1 MRFRSL
7 LMFACM
13 IVVPMLA
20 MFSHKLPPEFR
31 DNCSRIVLDPA
42 IELIASLA
50 RPADAEE
57 SDPDL
62 DLAAPS
68 AGPLLAAGGP
78 PPSPGVA
85 APVPPASP
93 ITTAGPFQQPPE
105 GQAVSWTRSPDL
117 RRQLEATGAQ
127 RLLIESRGEG
137 SDGVRGS
144 CRLAV
149 DAEGQLQRLFHA
161 SGASETEM
169 LRDLLEQ
176 VGRWRRR
183 IAANPPIAGQQ
194 LYRR

>member
-31 DNCSRIVLDPA
+31 DTCSRIVLDPA
-42 IELIASLA
+42 LELIESLA
-50 RPADAEE
+50 RPADAED

-68 AGPLLAAGGP
+68 AGPLLAAGSRP
-78 PPSPGVA
+78 PPPRLA
-85 APVPPASP
+85 TPLAPASP
-93 ITTAGPFQQPPE
+93 ISTAGPVQQPSG
-105 GQAVSWTRSPDL
+105 GQAVSWDRAPDL

-127 RLLIESRGEG
+127 RLLIESRGDG
-137 SDGVRGS
+137 SGKVRGS

-169 LRDLLEQ
+169 LHQLLEQ

-183 IAANPPIAGQQ
+183 VAANPPTAGQQ